1 MFSIKGHDIYIFVN
15 EEEKK
20 LPGYFCYAISQDN
33 LEQNELTIEIN
44 ENKYSVKATINLND
58 ESVNIYNNILLLEKM
73 NDELRVMHKLNEEF
87 DEEFSKG
94 NYWTCEEIRERIKIL
109 TRKFEKTYF
118 NKVFFNLR
126 IDEENLYVITFK

>member
-20 LPGYFCYAISQDN
+20 LPDYFCYAISQNN

-44 ENKYSVKATINLND
+44 ENKYCVKATINLND
-58 ESVNIYNNILLLEKM
+58 ESINIYNNILLLEKM
-73 NDELRVMHKLNEEF
+73 NDELRVMHILNEEF

-94 NYWTCEEIRERIKIL
+94 NYWTCEEIRKKIKIL
-109 TRKFEKTYF
+109 TRKFKKTYF
-118 NKVFFNLR
+118 DKVFFNLR
-126 IDEENLYVITFK
+126 IDEENPYVITFK